1 MDKIFIVGI
10 DPGKNGGITSI
21 TNGKITTIDD
31 MPKSPGDLWE
41 HFLFLGFPHQP
52 EGIQP
57 YVFIEQVHS
66 MPTDGVR
73 AAFTFGYNTGQLHLC
88 VDRLCDGFTFVL
100 PSKWMAH
107 FDLKRDKQETKYA
120 YKKRIVETARSKT
133 KKVDVASITLKTA
146 DAYLIALYGYHLIKQ
161 KQKNNEN

>member
-88 VDRLCDGFTFVL
+88 VNRLCGGFTFVL

-107 FDLKRDKQETKYA
+107 FNLKRDKQETKYA
-120 YKKRIVETARSKT
+120 YKKRIKETAASKA
-133 KKVDVASITLKTA
+133 KASWAKEITLKTA